1 MPLSFKTI
9 TIPFDIDRT
18 ANIIILEVTFQNR
31 DNERRIP
38 MAFDTGASISTIPA
52 EIALA
57 LGCDPS
63 KPKRRVEIIAAG
75 SMEYA
80 PTVLI
85 PCVKFTGFEFKNI
98 EMACLNLPPKS
109 SVAGLLG
116 LNVIRNLDILISFS
130 KNELTLRG

>member
-1 MPLSFKTI
+1 MPLSFKTV

-18 ANIIILEVTFQNR
+18 ANIIILEAALR
-31 DNERRIP
+31 SRENERRIP
-38 MAFDTGASISTIPA
+38 MALDTGASISTIPA

-63 KPKRRVEIIAAG
+63 NPKRRIGIIAAG
-75 SMEYA
+75 SVEYA
-80 PTVLI
+80 P
-85 PCVKFTGFEFKNI
+85 
-98 EMACLNLPPKS
+98 MACVNLPPQS

-116 LNVIRNLDILISFS
+116 LDLLRNLDLFLSFS